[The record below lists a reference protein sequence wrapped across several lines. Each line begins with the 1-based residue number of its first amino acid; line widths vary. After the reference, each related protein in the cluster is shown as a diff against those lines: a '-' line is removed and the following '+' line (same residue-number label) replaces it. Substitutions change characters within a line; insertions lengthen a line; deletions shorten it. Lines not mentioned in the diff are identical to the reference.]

1 MLRWMLA
8 VTACAAIAC
17 SSSAPAAPVAE
28 AASPDTF
35 AGTWRSVTS
44 SLEFMRLTVASTSSE
59 RGALAARLT
68 FSGVAWEGSGRIAGD
83 SLVLDMA
90 MPGSITPTGVMVAH
104 PSDAQTLRVR
114 LSPQGGVPLNL
125 TFVRDTP

>member
-1 MLRWMLA
+1 MMVVA
-8 VTACAAIAC
+8 ACVTIAC
-17 SSSAPAAPVAE
+17 SSSAPAAPAE
-28 AASPDTF
+28 AAASPDTF
-35 AGTWRSVTS
+35 AGAWRSVTS
-44 SLEFMRLTVASTSSE
+44 TLEFMRLTVASTSSE

-83 SLVLDMA
+83 SLVLDMS
-90 MPGSITPTGVMVAH
+90 MSGSITPTGVMVARAT
-104 PSDAQTLRVR
+104 DAQTLRVR

>member
-1 MLRWMLA
+1 MTVA
-8 VTACAAIAC
+8 TCTTIAC
-17 SSSAPAAPVAE
+17 SSSSPAAPVAE
-28 AASPDTF
+28 AASPDIF
-35 AGTWRSVTS
+35 AGAWRSVTS

-68 FSGVAWEGSGRIAGD
+68 FSGVAWEGGGRIVGD

-104 PSDAQTLRVR
+104 STDAQTLRVR

>member
-1 MLRWMLA
+1 MLRWMLV
-8 VTACAAIAC
+8 VTACATIAC
-17 SSSAPAAPVAE
+17 SSSAPAAPVA
-28 AASPDTF
+28 AAALPDTF
-35 AGTWRSVTS
+35 AGAWRSVTS

-68 FSGVAWEGSGRIAGD
+68 FSGVAWEGGGRIVGD
-83 SLVLDMA
+83 SLVIDMA

-104 PSDAQTLRVR
+104 STDAQTLRVR